1 MSVSEW
7 IDEVSDAS
15 FIWYVK
21 RLSGNDTLANG
32 SHQAG
37 PYIQRDFILDI
48 FPSMAGIKDDNQERW
63 FDFNVDSPGDKRQV
77 RAVWYNNKFRGKTR
91 NEARLTNF
99 GGQGSPLLD
108 PENTGALTVFAFHLD
123 SGGEVSECR
132 AWVSRHETEEDII
145 EGRVGAVEPGRWTVW
160 SADTS
165 LFYETTE
172 ADRKNP
178 CWLRREEIPYAWL
191 TRFPTGL
198 EIIQKAIEIKS
209 GGELG
214 PDKRLVTRRL
224 CEYELFRS
232 LEENIELPR
241 IKAGFSSIE
250 GFVKNAQTI
259 LQRRKSRSGR
269 SLELQAMA
277 IFLEEGMREGVDF
290 SHQPVSEL
298 GKKPDFLFPSEGHYR
313 DPGFPDDKIRML
325 AVKTTCRDRWRQ
337 ILNEADRVKTKHL
350 LTLQEGIS
358 ENQFREMQQE
368 GVQLV
373 VPSPVIPS
381 YSSDI
386 RPHLLSLE
394 DFISEAFVSR
404 L

>member
-1 MSVSEW
+1 MSISDW
-7 IDEVSDAS
+7 IDEVSDVS

-37 PYIQRDFILDI
+37 PYIPRDFILEI
-48 FPSMAGIKDDNQERW
+48 FPSMAGKKDANQERW
-63 FDFNVDSPGDKRQV
+63 FELAVDSHGASRQV
-77 RAVWYNNKFRGKTR
+77 RAIWYNNKFRGKTR

-99 GGQGSPLLD
+99 GGQGSPMLD

-123 SGGEVSECR
+123 SDGEASECR

-145 EGRVGAVEPGRWTVW
+145 EDRVGPVDPGRWTVW

-165 LFYETTE
+165 LFFE
-172 ADRKNP
+172 ASESDRRNP
-178 CWLRREEIPYAWL
+178 CWLRPDEIPNAWL

-198 EIIQKAIEIKS
+198 EIIQKAIEVKP
-209 GGELG
+209 GAELG
-214 PDKRLVTRRL
+214 PDKRLVTRRH

-232 LEENIELPR
+232 LEEIIELPR
-241 IKAGFSSIE
+241 IQAGFSSIDE
-250 GFVKNAQTI
+250 FVKNAQTI

-269 SLELQAMA
+269 SLELQAKT

-298 GKKPDFLFPSEGHYR
+298 GKKPDFLFPSVDRYR
-313 DPGFPDDKIRML
+313 DPNFPDDKIRML
-325 AVKTTCRDRWRQ
+325 AVKTTCKDRWRQ

-350 LTLQEGIS
+350 LTLQEGVS

-373 VPSPVIPS
+373 VPSPVISS

-386 RPHLLSLE
+386 RPHLQSLE
-394 DFISEAFVSR
+394 KFIAEAFVP
-404 L
+404 